1 MKKWIKSKIGHKL
14 EKSTKKKMKNRQ
26 NFYLFLILT
35 FQFIA
40 FVTTIFSAIAFP
52 PVGNTLAVIAA
63 ESPFVALR
71 GVGEKRCRENRT
83 FCFFTRSAI
92 GFVGSTGTIFVA
104 ITSPRLENT
113 LTVTAIE
120 LPVFAFMFGTIL
132 FVFLS
137 GTVKISVTF
146 PGFRKTLGT
155 KK

>member
-1 MKKWIKSKIGHKL
+1 MNKIENWKKNEKIENWTKLNIGKKYEKWTITKLKNGQKTKIGQIDKIR
-14 EKSTKKKMKNRQ
+14 KIFRQ
-26 NFYLFLILT
+26 YIYLFLILT

-104 ITSPRLENT
+104 VTSPRFEDT
-113 LTVTAIE
+113 LTY
-120 LPVFAFMFGTIL
+120 
-132 FVFLS
+132 
-137 GTVKISVTF
+137 KINF
-146 PGFRKTLGT
+146 
-155 KK
+155 